1 MSDVIRGLGIEI
13 NLTGNADD
21 ELRAWTQEL
30 REARGAA
37 FGFTDNMN
45 DLEKEMLEAA
55 KKIGITEGQLRELV
69 NETKRGREI
78 QNFAQTYG
86 FSIDQIKEKTQS
98 ATDSIATFGN
108 AMRALAAAGLIRGLF
123 GAASEMVQVAA
134 RYEQTATS
142 FEVMLGSAERAR
154 DVLRQLTEFSNV
166 TPFTPEEVT
175 AAGRSLMAMGVPA
188 ERLIDTMRMV
198 GDVASGVNMNF
209 NELAQ
214 IWGKNLASGTVQMED
229 LNQLAGRGIP
239 IMKELSKVFFGNDQ
253 QVQQIRELSSR
264 GQISFRHLEQAFRNM
279 TGQGGTYFGMMDRQS
294 RTAMGLWSTLTGN
307 IGETKR
313 QIGTMLMEALKPLLE
328 LLVKITGWLVRTGW
342 AMNLLKIIFMA
353 AIPIV
358 IGISI
363 ALVKSLIPAIIAATV
378 KFWGMAAATIAA
390 TWPFML
396 IAAAIIALI
405 VVIEDLYVWITGGQ
419 SLIGEWLEGLLG
431 EDKVKK
437 IKDALI
443 WIKEGIVSLFNKVT
457 AIVGPAIDWIIE
469 TVQPLWQAISEG
481 SGVFGN
487 ILGLLG
493 DVFGYIWSAIKVLW
507 SIISPVLGFLFNML
521 GKFIGII
528 GDIIKISF
536 RVLAVII
543 GVVMRIVDFIVS
555 GIRGAISFITNL
567 PSMIISFFAS
577 IPERIGSFL
586 SGLGSRIREAL
597 VGILPQ
603 WAINLIARVSSG
615 PEPQAR
621 ASGGPVS
628 AGSTYLVGE
637 EGPELFTPSR
647 SGYIIPNGASLSS
660 GRGVVIAPV
669 LNFNAPVRRED
680 AEYIRDVV
688 SRVLSEIA
696 TRIEGGVRAGLGLEV
711 G

>member
-1 MSDVIRGLGIEI
+1 MSDVIRSLGIEI

-21 ELRAWTQEL
+21 ELREWAKEL

-37 FGFTDNMN
+37 LGFTDNMN

-55 KKIGITEGQLRELV
+55 KKIGLTEEQLKGLV
-69 NETKRGREI
+69 NEARRGREI
-78 QNFAQTYG
+78 QDFAQKYG
-86 FSIDQIKEKTQS
+86 FSIDQIRQKTEGV
-98 ATDSIATFGN
+98 TESIATFGN

-154 DVLRQLTEFSNV
+154 DVLKQLTDFSNA

-188 ERLIDTMRMV
+188 ERLIETMRMV
-198 GDVASGVNMNF
+198 GDVASGVNMDF

-214 IWGKNLASGTVQMED
+214 IWGKNLASGVVQMED

-253 QVQQIRELSSR
+253 QVQQVRELSSR
-264 GQISFRHLEQAFRNM
+264 GQISFQHLEQAFRNM
-279 TGQGGTYFGMMDRQS
+279 TSQGGTYFGMMDRQS
-294 RTAMGLWSTLTGN
+294 RTAIGLWSTLTGN

-313 QIGTMLMEALKPLLE
+313 QIGMMLMEALKPLLE
-328 LLVKITGWLVRTGW
+328 LLVKITGWLVNTGW
-342 AMNLLKIIFMA
+342 AMNVLKIIFLA
-353 AIPIV
+353 AIPVV

-363 ALVKSLIPAIIAATV
+363 ALVKSLIPAIIAATI

-419 SLIGEWLEGLLG
+419 SLIGEWLGSFS
-431 EDKVKK
+431 DFAAK
-437 IKDALI
+437 IK
-443 WIKEGIVSLFNKVT
+443 
-457 AIVGPAIDWIIE
+457 
-469 TVQPLWQAISEG
+469 
-481 SGVFGN
+481 N
-487 ILGLLG
+487 I
-493 DVFGYIWSAIKVLW
+493 
-507 SIISPVLGFLFNML
+507 
-521 GKFIGII
+521 FIGLWEK
-528 GDIIKISF
+528 IKSIF
-536 RVLAVII
+536 IRVVNFFKNYGKYLMMAIFPLSALYFYWDQIVAFFKSIPNR
-543 GVVMRIVDFIVS
+543 VV
-555 GIRGAISFITNL
+555 
-567 PSMIISFFAS
+567 SFFSS
-577 IPERIGSFL
+577 IPERIVSYL
-586 SGLGSRIREAL
+586 SGLGSRIRDAL
-597 VGILPQ
+597 TGILPQ
-603 WAINLIARVSSG
+603 WAVNLVARIS
-615 PEPQAR
+615 EPSRQNLQAR
-621 ASGGPVS
+621 ASGGPVN

-647 SGYIIPNGASLSS
+647 SGYIIPNGASISA
-660 GRGVVIAPV
+660 GRAHIVISPV
-669 LNFNAPVRRED
+669 LNFNAPVRKDD
-680 AEYIRDVV
+680 AEYVRDVV

-696 TRIEGGVRAGLGLEV
+696 TRIECSVRAGLGLEV
-711 G
+711 S

>member
-1 MSDVIRGLGIEI
+1 MSDVIRSLGIEI

-21 ELRAWTQEL
+21 ELREWAKEL

-37 FGFTDNMN
+37 LGFTDNMN

-55 KKIGITEGQLRELV
+55 KKIGLTEGQLKELID
-69 NETKRGREI
+69 ETRRGREI
-78 QNFAQTYG
+78 QDFAQKYG
-86 FSIDQIKEKTQS
+86 FSIDQIKQKTEG
-98 ATDSIATFGN
+98 ATESIATFGN

-154 DVLRQLTEFSNV
+154 DVLKQLTDFSNA

-175 AAGRSLMAMGVPA
+175 TAGRSLMAMGVPA

-198 GDVASGVNMNF
+198 GDVASGVSMDF

-253 QVQQIRELSSR
+253 QVQQVRELSSR
-264 GQISFRHLEQAFRNM
+264 GQISFKHLEQAFRNM
-279 TGQGGTYFGMMDRQS
+279 TSQGGTYFGMMDRQS
-294 RTAMGLWSTLTGN
+294 RTALGLWSTLTGN
-307 IGETKR
+307 IDETKR
-313 QIGTMLMEALKPLLE
+313 QIGMMLMEALKPLLD
-328 LLVKITGWLVRTGW
+328 LLVKVTGWLVNTKW
-342 AMNLLKIIFMA
+342 AMNVLKIIFLA
-353 AIPIV
+353 AIPVI

-363 ALVKSLIPAIIAATV
+363 ALVKSLIPAIVAATV

-390 TWPFML
+390 TWPFILLSTIIIGL
-396 IAAAIIALI
+396 III
-405 VVIEDLYVWITGGQ
+405 IEDLYVWITGGQ
-419 SLIGEWLEGLLG
+419 SLIGEWLGSFS
-431 EDKVKK
+431 DFAAK
-437 IKDALI
+437 IK
-443 WIKEGIVSLFNKVT
+443 
-457 AIVGPAIDWIIE
+457 
-469 TVQPLWQAISEG
+469 
-481 SGVFGN
+481 N
-487 ILGLLG
+487 I
-493 DVFGYIWSAIKVLW
+493 
-507 SIISPVLGFLFNML
+507 
-521 GKFIGII
+521 FIGLWEK
-528 GDIIKISF
+528 IKAIF
-536 RVLAVII
+536 V
-543 GVVMRIVDFIVS
+543 GVVNFFKNYGKYFIMAIFPLSALYFYWGQIVAFFRSIPDRV
-555 GIRGAISFITNL
+555 
-567 PSMIISFFAS
+567 ISFFSS
-577 IPERIGSFL
+577 IPERIVSYL
-586 SGLGSRIREAL
+586 SSLGTRIRDAL
-597 VGILPQ
+597 TGILPG
-603 WAINLIARVSSG
+603 WAVNFIARVS
-615 PEPQAR
+615 EPSRQSLQAR

-647 SGYIIPNGASLSS
+647 SGYIIPNGAISA
-660 GRGVVIAPV
+660 GRANIVISPV

-680 AEYIRDVV
+680 AEYVRDVV

>member
-1 MSDVIRGLGIEI
+1 MSDVIRSLGIEV

-21 ELRAWTQEL
+21 ELRAWAKEL
-30 REARGAA
+30 RDARGAA
-37 FGFTDNMN
+37 LGFTDNMN

-55 KKIGITEGQLRELV
+55 KKIGLTEGQLKELV
-69 NETKRGREI
+69 NETRRGREI
-78 QNFAQTYG
+78 QDFAQKYG

-98 ATDSIATFGN
+98 ATESIATFGN

-123 GAASEMVQVAA
+123 GAASEMIQVAA

-154 DVLRQLTEFSNV
+154 DVLKQLTDFSNV

-198 GDVASGVNMNF
+198 GDVASGVNMDF

-214 IWGKNLASGTVQMED
+214 IWGKNLASGVVQMED
-229 LNQLAGRGIP
+229 LNQLTGRGIP
-239 IMKELSKVFFGNDQ
+239 IMEELSKVFFGNTKQTQ
-253 QVQQIRELSSR
+253 QVRELSSK
-264 GQISFRHLEQAFRNM
+264 GQISFKHLEHAFRNM
-279 TGQGGTYFGMMDRQS
+279 TSQGGTYFGMMDRQS
-294 RTAMGLWSTLTGN
+294 RTALGLWSTLTGN
-307 IGETKR
+307 IDETKR
-313 QIGTMLMEALKPLLE
+313 QIGMMLMEALKPLLD
-328 LLVKITGWLVRTGW
+328 LLVKVTGWLVNTKW
-342 AMNLLKIIFMA
+342 AMNVLKIIFLA
-353 AIPIV
+353 AIPVI

-363 ALVKSLIPAIIAATV
+363 ALVKSLIPAIVAATV

-405 VVIEDLYVWITGGQ
+405 IVIEDLYVWITGGH
-419 SLIGEWLEGLLG
+419 SLIGEWLGSFS
-431 EDKVKK
+431 DFAVK
-437 IKDALI
+437 IK
-443 WIKEGIVSLFNKVT
+443 
-457 AIVGPAIDWIIE
+457 
-469 TVQPLWQAISEG
+469 
-481 SGVFGN
+481 N
-487 ILGLLG
+487 I
-493 DVFGYIWSAIKVLW
+493 
-507 SIISPVLGFLFNML
+507 
-521 GKFIGII
+521 FIGLWEK
-528 GDIIKISF
+528 IKAIF
-536 RVLAVII
+536 V
-543 GVVMRIVDFIVS
+543 GVVNFFKNYGKYFIMAIFPLSALYFYWGQIVAFFRSIPDRV
-555 GIRGAISFITNL
+555 
-567 PSMIISFFAS
+567 ISFFSS
-577 IPERIGSFL
+577 IPERIVSYL
-586 SGLGSRIREAL
+586 SSLGTRIRDAL
-597 VGILPQ
+597 TGILPG
-603 WAINLIARVSSG
+603 WAVNFIARVS
-615 PEPQAR
+615 EPSRQSLQAR

-647 SGYIIPNGASLSS
+647 SGYIIPNGAISA
-660 GRGVVIAPV
+660 GRANIVISPV

-680 AEYIRDVV
+680 AEYVRDVV